1 MTLSRGLLLAVVVAT
16 AARANAQNSGDA
28 DKLFDKGKQLMAQN
42 KLSEACTAFEDSQRL
57 AAATTTA
64 MNLANCREKNDQLAT
79 AYEMFLQV
87 ANELEGKAES
97 KKLREVALQRAG
109 SLAPRL
115 SKLTLI
121 VPAASQIRGLEIQ
134 LDSRSIAA
142 AQWNQPI
149 ALDGGM
155 YKLIARAEDRVEWTT
170 TVAIAPSGDAK
181 TIEVPTLADAQPTA
195 STPVRTDEPSSG
207 SLKMPII
214 FGIAAVGLGG
224 VALGFEL
231 WGRSI
236 YSDAEAEMFDRDRQ
250 VDLWDQ
256 ANTRHYVAQA
266 AGVAALG
273 CTAAAIVFYVTR
285 DKPKESSSLAIMPV
299 TSPTSVGVQAFARW

>member
-1 MTLSRGLLLAVVVAT
+1 MTFSRGLLLAVVVAT
-16 AARANAQNSGDA
+16 ASNANAQNSGDA

-42 KLSEACTAFEDSQRL
+42 KLSEACVAFEDSQRL

-79 AYEMFLQV
+79 AYELFLQV
-87 ANELEGKAES
+87 AKELEGNTES

-121 VPAASQIRGLEIQ
+121 VPAASQIRGLAIQ

-149 ALDGGM
+149 ALDGGT
-155 YKLIARAEDRVEWTT
+155 YKLIARADDRIEWTT

-181 TIEVPTLADAQPTA
+181 TIEVPTLTDARPA
-195 STPVRTDEPSSG
+195 ATPVREAEPSGG

-214 FGIAAVGLGG
+214 FGVAALGLGG
-224 VALGFEL
+224 AALGFEL

-256 ANTRHYVAQA
+256 ANTRHYVAQV

-273 CTAAAIVFYVTR
+273 CAAAAIVFYVTR
-285 DKPKESSSLAIMPV
+285 DKPKESSSLAITPV
-299 TSPTSVGVQAFARW
+299 TSPTSIGVQAFARW